1 MKAQNFFLSH
11 ACDKTYYHPLKFI
24 TKLIFAFLLIVLK
37 QNEKKGCS
45 LTQAVH
51 HLFHPSLAGHL
62 LLTNEDKKKL
72 KTTNTEEE
80 NEQSKINT
88 EGSLIKKLH
97 TIKDVTII
105 LKLVKL

>member
-62 LLTNEDKKKL
+62 LLTKDKKKL

-105 LKLVKL
+105 LKLVML